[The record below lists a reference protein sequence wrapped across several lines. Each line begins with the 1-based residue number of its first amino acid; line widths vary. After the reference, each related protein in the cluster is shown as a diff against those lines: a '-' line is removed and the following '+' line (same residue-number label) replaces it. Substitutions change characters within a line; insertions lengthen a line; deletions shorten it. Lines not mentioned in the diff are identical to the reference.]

1 MLNSLLWWF
10 SSRLRVREIRIEG
23 ELYLER
29 YWLGS
34 VGGWTFYLHRFL
46 RPDAGRDLHDHPWP
60 LAFGM
65 VLWGGYWEER
75 LAWLCPDNGPN
86 VIQRAVRPWRPN
98 LIRANDFHRITGIVE
113 GTWTLFGHRPRCKGW
128 GFVRSHATREFTVR
142 GGGWHDHGT
151 HVELDYSQ
159 HLPVHETADWQLD
172 APRAR
177 ELRRAA

>member
-1 MLNSLLWWF
+1 MLNRLLWWF
-10 SSRLRVREIRIEG
+10 SARLRVREIRIDG

-34 VGGWTFYLHRFL
+34 LLGWTFYLHRFV

-60 LAFGM
+60 LAFGL

-75 LAWLCPDNGPN
+75 LQHLDPDKGP
-86 VIQRAVRPWRPN
+86 VVVQRPVRPWRPN
-98 LIRANDFHRITGIVE
+98 LIRAMDFHRITAVVE
-113 GTWTLFGHRPRCKGW
+113 GTWTLFGHRRRCKGW
-128 GFVRSHATREFTVR
+128 GFLCVDPWPSVGLGRPLFLGLT
-142 GGGWHDHGT
+142 
-151 HVELDYSQ
+151 YSQ

-172 APRAR
+172 APRAH